1 MTTTRKLA
9 LLVLS
14 ALLGIV
20 VMTAWFLFSERQLI
34 LEERQAGVRQ
44 VVESAHSV
52 TSYFHGLA
60 QKGEMTDAQAQKSAL
75 AALETLRYSCNEYV
89 WVNDMK
95 VVILMHPI
103 SPALN
108 GIILSGA

>member
-1 MTTTRKLA
+1 MKTANKLA

-20 VMTAWFLFSERQLI
+20 VMTTWFLVSERQLI

-44 VVESAHSV
+44 VVEAAHS
-52 TSYFHGLA
+52 TAAHFHALA
-60 QKGEMTDAQAQKSAL
+60 QKGVMTEEQAQKSAL
-75 AALETLRYSCNEYV
+75 AALEALRYSGNEYV

-95 VVILMHPI
+95 VVMVMHPI
-103 SPALN
+103 RPELN
-108 GIILSGA
+108 G